1 MRLFIKNKIFTLSGS
16 SFVLDEKGNKVFK
29 VKGKW
34 GLFSPTHKKKIIDKD
49 GNLRYIVRNKFWRF
63 ISTSCFLY
71 DDSKQKIA
79 MLTNNDFDIRSRYV
93 LKGYQDEIVIKG
105 NFSEFPKF
113 TMDIEKNGKN
123 IGKITRDFTII
134 RDSFVLDIFDDT
146 EDAFLVA
153 LVIAIDN
160 IADDRRS
167 RNNRN

>member
-1 MRLFIKNKIFTLSGS
+1 MRLFIKNKLFSLGEG
-16 SFVLDEKGNKVFK
+16 SFVLDEAGNKVFT

-34 GLFSPTHKKKIIDKD
+34 GIFSPTKKKKIYDQNKE
-49 GNLRYIVRNKFWRF
+49 LRYIVRNKFWHF
-63 ISTSCFLY
+63 FSASCFLY

-79 MLTNNDFDIRSRYV
+79 MLTNGDFDFKGRYV
-93 LKGYQDEIVIKG
+93 LKGYQDEILIKG

-113 TMDIEKNGKN
+113 TMDIYKNEKV

-134 RDSFVLDIFDDT
+134 RDSFVLDIYDDT

-160 IADDRRS
+160 IADSRRK
-167 RNNRN
+167 R

>member
-1 MRLFIKNKIFTLSGS
+1 MRLFIKNKIMTLSGS
-16 SFVLDEKGNKVFK
+16 SFVLDEEGNKVFI

-34 GLFSPTHKKKIIDKD
+34 GIFSPTHKKKIIDKD

-79 MLTNNDFDIRSRYV
+79 MLTNNDFDFKSRYV
-93 LKGYQDEIVIKG
+93 LKGYQDEILIKG

-113 TMDIEKNGKN
+113 TMDIDKNGKV

-134 RDSFVLDIFDDT
+134 RDSFVLDIYDDT

-160 IADDRRS
+160 IADSRRRRS
-167 RNNRN
+167 NRN